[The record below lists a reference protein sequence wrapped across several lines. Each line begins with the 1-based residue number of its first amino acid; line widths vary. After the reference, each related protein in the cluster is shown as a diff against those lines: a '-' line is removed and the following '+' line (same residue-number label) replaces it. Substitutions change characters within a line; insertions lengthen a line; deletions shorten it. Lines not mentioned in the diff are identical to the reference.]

1 VVSSTICIGAVFFS
15 RNRYELE
22 LKLAAFEEKL
32 GFFFFVFWWGE
43 RRKFVKVLRLESYES
58 DPLQCQ
64 LAEFT

>member
-1 VVSSTICIGAVFFS
+1 
-15 RNRYELE
+15 LE
-22 LKLAAFEEKL
+22 QKLAAFEEKL